1 MTASPPA
8 RLRLGMVGGGR
19 GAFIGET
26 HRIAAR
32 LDDRYELVAGA
43 LSADPQRAIESGR
56 DLRLDPMRCYTD
68 FRGMAEA
75 EAERKDGI
83 DVVSVVTPNVS
94 HHAICK
100 RFLEAGIDVICD
112 KPLTTTLAEAQD
124 LVATVRRTG
133 RLLGV
138 TYAYTGYPMVREAR
152 ALIEAGELGA
162 VRVVQVEFALGW
174 LSGLSEGDSK
184 QAAWRTDPAQSGAS
198 FIVGDLG
205 THCFHLSEFVTGRRV
220 AALAAD
226 LQTMVPGR
234 RLEDNAHILLRYDNG
249 ARGAM
254 WVSAVAAG
262 EQVGLRLRIY
272 GEKGHIAWEQ
282 SDPDK
287 LKFALQGEASRTLV
301 RGQSGLSPAAKHA
314 TRIAAGLPEGYLEAF
329 ATLYRDYA
337 DILAARQAGAAP
349 DPLVLWAPMV
359 EEGARGMAF
368 VEAALSSHAEGGR
381 WLDFRPEI

>member
-1 MTASPPA
+1 
-8 RLRLGMVGGGR
+8 MVGGGR
-19 GAFIGET
+19 GAFIGEA

-43 LSADPQRAIESGR
+43 LSSDPQRAIESGR
-56 DLRLDPMRCYTD
+56 DLRLDPMRCYGD
-68 FRGMAEA
+68 WRGMANA
-75 EAERKDGI
+75 EATRKDGI
-83 DVVSVVTPNVS
+83 DVVSVVTPNAS

-100 RFLEAGIDVICD
+100 TFLEAGINVICD
-112 KPLTTTLAEAQD
+112 KPLTTTFAEAQD
-124 LVATVRRTG
+124 LLAMVRRTE

-138 TYAYTGYPMVREAR
+138 TYTYTGYPMVREAR
-152 ALIEAGELGA
+152 ALIEAGALGA

-174 LSGLSEGDSK
+174 LSGPGEGDSK
-184 QAAWRTDPAQSGAS
+184 QAAWRTDPAQAGPS

-205 THCFHLSEFVTGRRV
+205 THCFHLSEFVTGRRT

-234 RLEDNAHILLRYDNG
+234 RLEDNAHILLRFDNG

-262 EQVGLRLRIY
+262 EQVGLRLRVY

-287 LKFALQGEASRTLV
+287 LTFALQSEAARTLV
-301 RGQSGLSPAAKHA
+301 RGRSGLSPAAKRA
-314 TRIAAGLPEGYLEAF
+314 TRIVAGLPEGYFEAF

-337 DILAARQAGAAP
+337 DILVARQAGAAP
-349 DPLVLWAPMV
+349 DPLALWAPMAEDGV
-359 EEGARGMAF
+359 RGMAF
-368 VEAALSSHAEGGR
+368 VEAALASNADGAR
-381 WLDFRPEI
+381 WHSFQPEI

>member
-1 MTASPPA
+1 
-8 RLRLGMVGGGR
+8 MVGGGR
-19 GAFIGET
+19 GAFIGEA

-43 LSADPQRAIESGR
+43 LSSDPQRAIESGR
-56 DLRLDPMRCYTD
+56 DLRLDPMRCYAD
-68 FRGMAEA
+68 WRGMAQVEA
-75 EAERKDGI
+75 TRKDGI
-83 DVVSVVTPNVS
+83 EVVSVVTPNAS

-100 RFLEAGIDVICD
+100 TFLEAGIDVICD
-112 KPLTTTLAEAQD
+112 KPLTMTFSEAQD
-124 LVATVRRTG
+124 LLAMVRRTG

-138 TYAYTGYPMVREAR
+138 TYTYTGYPMVREAR
-152 ALIEAGELGA
+152 ALIESGALGA

-174 LSGLSEGDSK
+174 LSGPGECDSK
-184 QAAWRTDPAQSGAS
+184 QAAWRTDPAQAGAS

-205 THCFHLSEFVTGRRV
+205 THCFHLSEFVTGRRT

-226 LQTMVPGR
+226 LQTMVAGR
-234 RLEDNAHILLRYDNG
+234 RLEDNAHILLRFDNG

-262 EQVGLRLRIY
+262 EQVGLRLRVY

-287 LKFALQGEASRTLV
+287 LIFALQSEASRTLV
-301 RGQSGLSPAAKHA
+301 RGQSGLSPAAKRA
-314 TRIAAGLPEGYLEAF
+314 TRIVAGLPEGYFEAF

-337 DILAARQAGAAP
+337 DILVARQAGAAP
-349 DPLVLWAPMV
+349 DPLALWAPMAEDGV
-359 EEGARGMAF
+359 RGMAF
-368 VEAALSSHAEGGR
+368 VEAALASNADGAR
-381 WLDFRPEI
+381 WRSFQPEI

>member
-1 MTASPPA
+1 
-8 RLRLGMVGGGR
+8 MVGGGR
-19 GAFIGET
+19 GAFIGEA

-43 LSADPQRAIESGR
+43 LSSDPQRAIESGR
-56 DLRLDPMRCYTD
+56 DLRLDPMRCYGD
-68 FRGMAEA
+68 WRGMANA
-75 EAERKDGI
+75 EATRKDGI
-83 DVVSVVTPNVS
+83 DVVSVVTPNAS

-100 RFLEAGIDVICD
+100 TFLEAGINVICD
-112 KPLTTTLAEAQD
+112 KPLTTTFAEAQD
-124 LVATVRRTG
+124 LLAMVRRTG

-138 TYAYTGYPMVREAR
+138 TYTYTGYPMVREAR
-152 ALIEAGELGA
+152 ALIEAGALGA

-174 LSGLSEGDSK
+174 LSGPGEGDSK
-184 QAAWRTDPAQSGAS
+184 QAAWRTDPAQAGPS

-205 THCFHLSEFVTGRRV
+205 THCFHLSEFVTGRRT

-234 RLEDNAHILLRYDNG
+234 RLEDNAHILLRFDNG

-262 EQVGLRLRIY
+262 EQVGLRLRVY

-287 LKFALQGEASRTLV
+287 LTFALQSEAARTLV
-301 RGQSGLSPAAKHA
+301 RGRSGLSPAAKRA
-314 TRIAAGLPEGYLEAF
+314 TRIVAGLPEGYFEAF

-337 DILAARQAGAAP
+337 DILVARQAGAAP
-349 DPLVLWAPMV
+349 DPLALWAPMAEDGV
-359 EEGARGMAF
+359 RGMAF
-368 VEAALSSHAEGGR
+368 VEAALASNADGAR
-381 WLDFRPEI
+381 WRSFQPEI